1 METKDFKTP
10 KEYLDSELKRVK
22 KHKSKAVAEIFVKK
36 IVEQKFK
43 CCYCDTDIRLIQ
55 SLIDK
60 KILKEREIGNGF
72 RGYNLEVEHLDS
84 SNTKDK
90 NKESNIAA
98 ACYYCNNDK
107 SNVIDKDTF
116 KDYFGKQK
124 GVAFKELAKKHK
136 VIANSNFKGRV

>member
-22 KHKSKAVAEIFVKK
+22 KYKSKAVAEIFVKK
-36 IVEQKFK
+36 IEEQKFK
-43 CCYCDTDIRLIQ
+43 CCYCDSDIRLIQ
-55 SLIDK
+55 TLIDK

-72 RGYNLEVEHLDS
+72 RGYNLEVEHLD
-84 SNTKDK
+84 NGLKDI

-98 ACYYCNNDK
+98 ACYFCNNDK

-116 KDYFGKQK
+116 KNYFGKQK

-136 VIANSNFKGRV
+136 VIANLNFKGRV